1 MHAGKEGL
9 WGSCLRDFGCGVF
22 SLGGRRAVVCLDG
35 VGEGVLSVHS
45 RHAAS
50 ASIVASGVG
59 SGGA

>member
-1 MHAGKEGL
+1 M
-9 WGSCLRDFGCGVF
+9 
-22 SLGGRRAVVCLDG
+22 VCLEG

-45 RHAAS
+45 RHETS